1 MAETAL
7 AVLLAVART
16 DTGSAVL
23 TQLQLDQ
30 TLWLPLEA
38 IYEAQP
44 TVYRLGLQLCTT
56 VLGRQRHFF
65 LEQALT
71 LAGVHQQPITN
82 ILLKLRHPSKDDLLL
97 AIDVMALLRQLSVFQ
112 QTWRLQHSG
121 SMQGVLQAASSA
133 VYYGIAHLIRAGSLS
148 PIMGTSFVDVRIF
161 IILFIQMIF
170 LMIHFSRGKTV
181 KQLNLLLLSW
191 NCNPNSWN

>member
-1 MAETAL
+1 
-7 AVLLAVART
+7 
-16 DTGSAVL
+16 
-23 TQLQLDQ
+23 
-30 TLWLPLEA
+30 
-38 IYEAQP
+38 
-44 TVYRLGLQLCTT
+44 
-56 VLGRQRHFF
+56 
-65 LEQALT
+65 
-71 LAGVHQQPITN
+71 
-82 ILLKLRHPSKDDLLL
+82 
-97 AIDVMALLRQLSVFQ
+97 LSVFQ

-133 VYYGIAHLIRAGSLS
+133 VYYGIAHLIQAGSLS

-161 IILFIQMIF
+161 IILFIQMII